1 MRPIEFIM
9 PGINLNILLS
19 QVMIFVAINLLS
31 TDKNIYLYNNKI
43 ELRGRWKLAFYFEW
57 WEHRTAN
64 WTVWRVE
71 SDTGGDRQQKKQNS
85 HQVEGLVSC
94 SLSELL
100 PDSWEVPAP
109 TLSVWASN

>member
-57 WEHRTAN
+57 WEHRTPN

-71 SDTGGDRQQKKQNS
+71 SDTGGDRQ
-85 HQVEGLVSC
+85 
-94 SLSELL
+94 
-100 PDSWEVPAP
+100 
-109 TLSVWASN
+109 